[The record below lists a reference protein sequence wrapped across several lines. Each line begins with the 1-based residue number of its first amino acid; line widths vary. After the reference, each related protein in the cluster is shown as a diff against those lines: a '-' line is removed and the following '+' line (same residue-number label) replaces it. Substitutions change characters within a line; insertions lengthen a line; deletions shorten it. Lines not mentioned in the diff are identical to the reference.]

1 MLRMRKAFVSKL
13 QTLHQTTLATHSD
26 MKTPEEEQVRFAE
39 WKEAQSKNAKR
50 RKKEQPPLGKCSE
63 CEKWSSPDA
72 V

>member
-1 MLRMRKAFVSKL
+1 MRKAVVSKL
-13 QTLHQTTLATHSD
+13 HTLHQTTLATHSD
-26 MKTPEEEQVRFAE
+26 MKTPEKEQAKFAE
-39 WKEAQSKNAKR
+39 WEDAQTRNPKR